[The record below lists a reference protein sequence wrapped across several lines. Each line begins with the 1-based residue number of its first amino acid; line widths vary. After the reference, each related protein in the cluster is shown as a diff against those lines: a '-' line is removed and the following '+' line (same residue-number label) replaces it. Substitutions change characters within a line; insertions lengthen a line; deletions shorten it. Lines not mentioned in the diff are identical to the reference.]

1 MAFFRPRRLLVK
13 AMDFRN
19 ARDRLVHHIIVIM
32 ALSPARNVLFL
43 AAVTLAYGVAYGL
56 LEASEFGFESRL
68 DPFYFAWT
76 VMSTVGF
83 GDLHPKSDRAKL
95 LVMTHQALLI
105 GDALAILAA
114 LVPESKPK
122 RRAKAK
128 RA

>member
-1 MAFFRPRRLLVK
+1 MAFF
-13 AMDFRN
+13 
-19 ARDRLVHHIIVIM
+19 ARAVCSSKRWIFETRATDWFITVIM

>member
-1 MAFFRPRRLLVK
+1 
-13 AMDFRN
+13 
-19 ARDRLVHHIIVIM
+19 M
-32 ALSPARNVLFL
+32 ALYPARNVLFL
-43 AAVTLAYGVAYGL
+43 AAVTLAHGVAYGR

-95 LVMTHQALLI
+95 LVMSHQALLI
-105 GDALAILAA
+105 GDVLAILAA
-114 LVPESKPK
+114 LVPESESG

-128 RA
+128 HA